1 MDDRD
6 AFIARAFEYL
16 DLEPRS
22 VRRENPSRLDLR
34 HTLASPK
41 VAAFVRNFYALD
53 FEFFAADPELQP
65 LVDIPLA
72 QPSTAAAPA
81 SLLSD

>member
-6 AFIARAFEYL
+6 AFITHTFEYL

-22 VRRENPSRLDLR
+22 VRRENPSRLDLV

-53 FEFFAADPELQP
+53 FEFFAADPVLQH

-72 QPSTAAAPA
+72 RRSVPAPPTTPI
-81 SLLSD
+81 SG